1 MYTRGGW
8 REQKKKL
15 SIDFE
20 GVLVN
25 VEEVRFRQLNDNE
38 VSSNSEI
45 EKFKTCH
52 IFRRKCRTS
61 KGRV

>member
-1 MYTRGGW
+1 MTNVHKRGW

-52 IFRRKCRTS
+52 IFR
-61 KGRV
+61 